1 MAYSLFSF
9 VAVAHLA
16 LAAPMPQ
23 AASSMTSMATA
34 TASAATAMS
43 AIAASTSAAA
53 PATTAPAAA
62 AATVVAAASTVATA
76 TTVSAG
82 DLTVLNFALTLENL
96 ESTFYQ
102 QGLAKFTAADFQ
114 NLGLPTSVFTTFQSI
129 AADEAT
135 HVLALQTLIQ
145 NKFGVNMAV
154 PSCTYNFQAA
164 LANAQAFITTASVLE
179 RTGVQAYDGAAH
191 LIAGNDVKNAA
202 AAIGSVE
209 ARHSSFLNM
218 LTGSAPNPGPFETEL
233 GVRPIVTIAAGL
245 ITACPYAL
253 PAAPFPALATNVGN
267 TPTTPVAAN
276 TAITLMITPTAANIA
291 AAGSAAAATT
301 AIQNTALFCG
311 WAYGISQ
318 IRTPITQVNTNGVVT
333 QTCTIP
339 AAIPMARFSQ
349 AVLFAVNA
357 DTDVTLDNDLNV
369 VAGPATVFITV

>member
-1 MAYSLFSF
+1 
-9 VAVAHLA
+9 
-16 LAAPMPQ
+16 
-23 AASSMTSMATA
+23 
-34 TASAATAMS
+34 MS
-43 AIAASTSAAA
+43 A
-53 PATTAPAAA
+53 
-62 AATVVAAASTVATA
+62 
-76 TTVSAG
+76 
-82 DLTVLNFALTLENL
+82 LTNYDNR
-96 ESTFYQ
+96 

>member
-1 MAYSLFSF
+1 MA
-9 VAVAHLA
+9 
-16 LAAPMPQ
+16 AA
-23 AASSMTSMATA
+23 ATTSMAA
-34 TASAATAMS
+34 AATTSMAAAATTS
-43 AIAASTSAAA
+43 LAAVAAAASTSMGAAA
-53 PATTAPAAA
+53 STSMAMAVATGTTAA
-62 AATVVAAASTVATA
+62 AATVTAAAV
-76 TTVSAG
+76 

-96 ESTFYQ
+96 E

-154 PSCTYNFQAA
+154 PACTYNFQAA
-164 LANAQAFITTASVLE
+164 LANAQAFITTAAVLE

-202 AAIGSVE
+202 ASIGSVE

-245 ITACPYAL
+245 ITACPYTL
-253 PAAPFPALATNVGN
+253 PAAPFPSLATNLGN
-267 TPTTPVAAN
+267 MPTAPVAAN
-276 TAITLMITPTAANIA
+276 TAITLTITPTAANIA

-311 WAYGISQ
+311 WAFGLSQ
-318 IRTPITQVNTNGVVT
+318 MRTPITQVNTNGVLT
-333 QTCTIP
+333 QTCTVP
-339 AAIPMARFSQ
+339 AAITMARFSQ

-369 VAGPATVFITV
+369 VAGPATVFTTA